1 MGGKFWSIFFGLGFA
16 LIIVTAW
23 MPECFLSQ
31 WQCWVGGVIG
41 LGIVFGVISYQGY
54 RIDKLEEKIEEL
66 EDRLKKYESS
76 N

>member
-23 MPECFLSQ
+23 MPEVFLSQ

-41 LGIVFGVISYQGY
+41 LGIVFGMVGYHESKIS
-54 RIDKLEEKIEEL
+54 EL
-66 EDRLKKYESS
+66 ENKIKELENKIK
-76 N
+76 